1 MNLEL
6 ITNKVLANIG
16 QMSISSLTW
25 LSIVVGHSV
34 FIPTC
39 LAILTEMT
47 DKTPSL
53 DIIILVHAFL
63 LLSFF
68 RAVAGRDTVATVL
81 HALGWFTQAM
91 LLSLVVFK

>member
-1 MNLEL
+1 VNLEL

-16 QMSISSLTW
+16 QMSINTLTW
-25 LSIVVGHSV
+25 LSILVGHAV
-34 FIPTC
+34 FVPTC
-39 LAILTEMT
+39 LALLTEMT

-53 DIIILVHAFL
+53 DIIILVQAFL

-68 RAVAGRDTVATVL
+68 RAVAGRDMVATVL

-91 LLSLVVFK
+91 LLALIVFK